1 MISSKSSFC
10 ACRFVIVYLVKIKEV
25 EEYRRCEFWWTDY
38 YILATSFEDSVHKLF
53 CFHMYRPV
61 QSREREEG
69 LICIVASVYG
79 MIDCY

>member
-1 MISSKSSFC
+1 MS
-10 ACRFVIVYLVKIKEV
+10 LVKIKEV